1 MQKEVSSKEFYTMKN
16 WQDFLSLSQLSDN
29 SDNFIMPET
38 F

>member
-16 WQDFLSLSQLSDN
+16 WQDFLSLSQLSGN
-29 SDNFIMPET
+29 SDIMPET